1 MGAIFWLVVPIF
13 SLFFV
18 LPSAHIV
25 PDPEHFGLPNS
36 GSFNLEAKNLKK
48 LYFRSIVTLTFN
60 LFYLKTDVTMVA
72 AEEISRIRIHNQW
85 YRSADPDPYQ
95 DITDPDHWFLLPI

>member
-18 LPSAHIV
+18 VPSANIV
-25 PDPEHFGLPNS
+25 PDPEHFGLPGS
-36 GSFNLEAKNLKK
+36 GSFNLEAKIWKK

-60 LFYLKTDVTMVA
+60 LFYLNTDVPMVA
-72 AEEISRIRIHNQW
+72 AEEINRIRIHNQW
-85 YRSADPDPYQ
+85 YRSADPDPFQ
-95 DITDPDHWFLLPI
+95 DVTDPDHWFLLPI